1 MEHEGETGEEETA
14 KAPARSLEIA
24 RRGIYTAQDFCNV
37 MSALMVDLLE
47 GRVTD
52 RVGNA
57 TVNAGG
63 KMLKAAELQQK
74 YGVDG
79 PNRKELLLADRAA
92 LRKVGDA
99 AAPADPRG
107 CKVVAESVTG
117 EPRTPGA

>member
-1 MEHEGETGEEETA
+1 MENENGEDP

-79 PNRKELLLADRAA
+79 PNRKELKLADRAV
-92 LRKVGDA
+92 L
-99 AAPADPRG
+99 
-107 CKVVAESVTG
+107 CKL
-117 EPRTPGA
+117 GA

>member
-1 MEHEGETGEEETA
+1 M
-14 KAPARSLEIA
+14 KANVVRLNRRSGTQKDPPRCLLIA

-52 RVGNA
+52 RVANA

-79 PNRKELLLADRAA
+79 ANNRKELLVAERAA
-92 LRKVGDA
+92 LQKTL
-99 AAPADPRG
+99 P
-107 CKVVAESVTG
+107 
-117 EPRTPGA
+117 

>member
-1 MEHEGETGEEETA
+1 MESNEEREDT
-14 KAPARSLEIA
+14 KGPARSLEIA

-74 YGVDG
+74 YGVVNG
-79 PNRKELLLADRAA
+79 PNRKELKLADRA
-92 LRKVGDA
+92 LLCQLGETP
-99 AAPADPRG
+99 AAPTVTDPKDRG
-107 CKVVAESVTG
+107 H
-117 EPRTPGA
+117 